1 MTTPV
6 SHASPAYRPLEL
18 PPRSRKP
25 RRRGVTSMIDFGPD
39 ELGWAGGEHGI
50 RDLLSVAADYIDY
63 AKIYAMN
70 ALLIPGEVVKR
81 TTALYR
87 DADVAPFAGGILCEY
102 AWTRNDIDGLV
113 ALLQRLGITGLEIS
127 ENYITLTD
135 DERDR
140 LIDRFQKAGLKVVY
154 EFGRKNPDEPMSFDY
169 LGSIVS
175 QVARHGIDHVT
186 VEQCEIDLL
195 AAQGSEALAALAA
208 QPWFDHVLI
217 EVDPYRFPAQHVKMI
232 NDFGPEVN
240 LANVAPG
247 QVLRL
252 EGFRRGIG
260 RAVNYS
266 LLSGDASRPAGAHLT
281 PHP

>member
-1 MTTPV
+1 MPPAAPV
-6 SHASPAYRPLEL
+6 KLLEL

-25 RRRGVTSMIDFGPD
+25 RRRGITSMIDFGPD
-39 ELGWAGGEHGI
+39 EMGWAGGEMGI

-70 ALLIPGEVVKR
+70 ALLIPGDVVKR
-81 TTALYR
+81 TAALYR

-102 AWTRNDIDGLV
+102 AWSRNEIDGLV
-113 ALLQRLGITGLEIS
+113 ALLQKLGITGLEIS

-135 DERDR
+135 AERDR
-140 LIDRFQKAGLKVVY
+140 LIDRFQNAGLKVVY

-169 LGSIVS
+169 LGGIVE
-175 QVARHGIDHVT
+175 QVAQHGIDHVT

-195 AAQGSEALAALAA
+195 AAQGADALAALAA

-232 NDFGPEVN
+232 QDFGAEVN

-266 LLSGDASRPAGAHLT
+266 LLSGDASRPAGAVLG
-281 PHP
+281 PHS